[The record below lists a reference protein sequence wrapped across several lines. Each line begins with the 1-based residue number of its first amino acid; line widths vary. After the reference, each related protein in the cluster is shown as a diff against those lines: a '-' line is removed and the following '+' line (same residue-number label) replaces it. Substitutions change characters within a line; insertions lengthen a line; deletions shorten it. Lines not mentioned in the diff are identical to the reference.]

1 MGRFQG
7 LGVENQ
13 GENALFNCASDEQK
27 QAISKYI
34 YEFMLKEGFDS
45 PKGYLVVD
53 VLRALMK
60 DIGDGGG
67 GHEPRKRFSALLRS
81 ETQYFKIFS
90 AEIRTE
96 GGFAWLNCK
105 GAEMVRLVRQENASI
120 ISS

>member
-1 MGRFQG
+1 
-7 LGVENQ
+7 
-13 GENALFNCASDEQK
+13 
-27 QAISKYI
+27 
-34 YEFMLKEGFDS
+34 MLKEGFVS

-60 DIGDGGG
+60 DIGDAGC